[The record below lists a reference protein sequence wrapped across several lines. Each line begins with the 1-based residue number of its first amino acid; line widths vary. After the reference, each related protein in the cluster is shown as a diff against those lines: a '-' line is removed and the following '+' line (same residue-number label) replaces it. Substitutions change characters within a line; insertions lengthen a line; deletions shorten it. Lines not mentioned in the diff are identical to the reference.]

1 MTLTTVTTDPAPS
14 LDDDQAATVLV
25 YALHT
30 PAGVT
35 VPVAAAALGRP
46 AQWVH
51 AQLDAVLIS
60 VQTLGPDLRSGHTR
74 YQAAGPI
81 VSDVSLLAGAL
92 LALAEHDWAQGE
104 YQDDLGRVDITG
116 ALRLA
121 AGVHPEEE
129 MPGDPRVLDALLAA
143 EDRLACELGYDPAL
157 VDAGDTIAAWQD
169 HPARSVDEVRALLLD
184 VAIGAGR

>member
-14 LDDDQAATVLV
+14 LDDAAAATVLAL
-25 YALHT
+25 ALHS
-30 PAGVT
+30 PAGLT
-35 VPVAAAALGRP
+35 IPVAAAATGHSEHWVLWQLGSIP
-46 AQWVH
+46 G
-51 AQLDAVLIS
+51 
-60 VQTLGPDLRSGHTR
+60 VQEAGPDLRTGHAR
-74 YQAAGPI
+74 YQAAGP
-81 VSDVSLLAGAL
+81 VVTDVTLIAGAL
-92 LALAEHDWAQGE
+92 LALQEHDWGQGE
-104 YQDDLGRVDITG
+104 YQDDLGRVDIAG

-143 EDRLACELGYDPAL
+143 EDTLAAHLGHDPAL

-169 HPARSVDEVRALLLD
+169 HPARTLDEVRALLLD

>member
-60 VQTLGPDLRSGHTR
+60 VQTLGPDLRSGHPR
-74 YQAAGPI
+74 YQAAGP
-81 VSDVSLLAGAL
+81 VVTDVTLIAGAL
-92 LALAEHDWAQGE
+92 LALAERDWAQGDYE
-104 YQDDLGRVDITG
+104 DALGRVDITG

-121 AGVHPEEE
+121 AGVHPLESPWDRE
-129 MPGDPRVLDALLAA
+129 LDAVLGAEDLLAA
-143 EDRLACELGYDPAL
+143 ALGHDPAE
-157 VDAGDTIAAWQD
+157 VDAGDSIAAWQD
-169 HPARSVDEVRALLLD
+169 HPARTLDEVRALLLD